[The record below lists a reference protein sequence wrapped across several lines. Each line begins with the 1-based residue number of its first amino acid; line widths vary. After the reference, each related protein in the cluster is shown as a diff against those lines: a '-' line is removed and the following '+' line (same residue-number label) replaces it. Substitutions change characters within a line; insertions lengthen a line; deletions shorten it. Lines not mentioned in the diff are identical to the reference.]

1 MTGAPRSQPG
11 DPHAR
16 HRRAIDLSTASGRR
30 VILVGRTGLESVL
43 RADADLEVTRV
54 ANTFDA
60 IGELSSPIDRDSPRD
75 AVVIVGPDADPALR
89 ASPAKGASGAGMTE
103 AEEFVRGLRRIQ
115 PLVRVL
121 RVAEPGMSGV
131 PYDGVISPR
140 CDAAAAKLAILG
152 VADHGATSVAPRG
165 RSDALSASGPS
176 SSRSDAGGPGAVG
189 VGDAAL
195 DTEID
200 AGLAHQPEGGKRAS
214 GPMGVPMSVPMGAA
228 EHPVSGAMGGAG
240 DEALV
245 RAVLQG
251 RDVLGPAL
259 ELARTRT
266 GDATLN
272 VTGVVGGIVGGGMSD
287 RGATPGAGSGLG
299 VTLPNAAG
307 SIEISDGVSIVGV
320 LSGTRIDPAALRAT
334 GAWLSGWLKL
344 ARQQGE
350 LRRAAF
356 TDALTG
362 AWNRRYFERFLSA
375 AVEQSARARHQLT
388 VLVFDID
395 DFKRFNERYGHVAAD
410 EVLIEVVRLLTSVI
424 RPSDRVC
431 RIGGDEFAVV
441 FYEPGGPRNPGSKHP
456 SSVQEIAARFQAQIR
471 QKRFPKLGLDAP
483 GTLTIS
489 GGVST
494 FPWDGRSAEELLRH
508 ADLLALESKRQGK
521 NAITL
526 GPGGA

>member
-1 MTGAPRSQPG
+1 MAGASRSQPG
-11 DPHAR
+11 DQHAR
-16 HRRAIDLSTASGRR
+16 HRRALDLSAATGRR

-43 RADADLEVTRV
+43 RGDADLEVTRV
-54 ANTFDA
+54 ATTLDA
-60 IGELSSPIDRDSPRD
+60 IGELSSPIDRDSPPD

-89 ASPAKGASGAGMTE
+89 ESVGKGGAGMVE
-103 AEEFVRGLRRIQ
+103 AEEFVRGLRRVQ

-121 RVAEPGMSGV
+121 RVAETGMSGV
-131 PYDGVISPR
+131 PYDGVISAR
-140 CDAAAAKLAILG
+140 SDAAGAKRAILG
-152 VADHGATSVAPRG
+152 V
-165 RSDALSASGPS
+165 
-176 SSRSDAGGPGAVG
+176 
-189 VGDAAL
+189 
-195 DTEID
+195 
-200 AGLAHQPEGGKRAS
+200 
-214 GPMGVPMSVPMGAA
+214 MGAA
-228 EHPVSGAMGGAG
+228 AAPASATGAPNVATPAHAHSDDELDAGMARQLEMAAAIPVTPMSAACAPSIGVNQVAAGSGG
-240 DEALV
+240 DESLV
-245 RAVLQG
+245 QAVLQG
-251 RDVLGPAL
+251 REVLL
-259 ELARTRT
+259 LAMEIARART
-266 GDATLN
+266 GDATLAFASVVN
-272 VTGVVGGIVGGGMSD
+272 GSGSGAPGVGIGVGV
-287 RGATPGAGSGLG
+287 GAGLD
-299 VTLPNAAG
+299 VALPTAAG
-307 SIEISDGVSIVGV
+307 TVEVGDGVSVVGV
-320 LSGTRIDPAALRAT
+320 LSGARVDPATLRAT

-375 AVEQSARARHQLT
+375 AIDQSARARHQLT

-456 SSVQEIAARFQAQIR
+456 TSVQEIAARFQSQIR

-483 GTLTIS
+483 GTLTVS
-489 GGVST
+489 GGMST

>member
-1 MTGAPRSQPG
+1 MAGASRSQPG
-11 DPHAR
+11 DQHGR
-16 HRRAIDLSTASGRR
+16 HRRTLDLTAATGRR

-43 RADADLEVTRV
+43 RGDAELEVTRV
-54 ANTFDA
+54 ATTFDA
-60 IGELSSPIDRDSPRD
+60 IGELSSPIDQDSPRD
-75 AVVIVGPDADPALR
+75 AVVIIGPDADPALR
-89 ASPAKGASGAGMTE
+89 ENAGKDAGLGMIE
-103 AEEFVRGLRRIQ
+103 AEEFVRGLRRVQ

-121 RVAEPGMSGV
+121 RVAETGLSGV
-131 PYDGVISPR
+131 PYDGVIS
-140 CDAAAAKLAILG
+140 A
-152 VADHGATSVAPRG
+152 
-165 RSDALSASGPS
+165 RSDAAGAKRVILGLAAGLVPGSAPGAPAGAGSEDRDDELDGGIARQIESASVIRPAPMAPA
-176 SSRSDAGGPGAVG
+176 RAP
-189 VGDAAL
+189 
-195 DTEID
+195 
-200 AGLAHQPEGGKRAS
+200 AS
-214 GPMGVPMSVPMGAA
+214 GVNEAA
-228 EHPVSGAMGGAG
+228 GG

-245 RAVLQG
+245 QAVLQG
-251 RDVLGPAL
+251 RDVLLPAI
-259 ELARTRT
+259 EIARART
-266 GDATLN
+266 GDAMLV
-272 VTGVVGGIVGGGMSD
+272 VTSTGGSSPGFGN
-287 RGATPGAGSGLG
+287 GAGLGAGLD
-299 VTLPNAAG
+299 VSLPTAAG
-307 SIEISDGVSIVGV
+307 TVEISDGVSVIGV
-320 LSGTRIDPAALRAT
+320 LSGARVDPAMLRAT

-375 AVEQSARARHQLT
+375 AIEQSAKARHQLS

-410 EVLIEVVRLLTSVI
+410 EVLVEVVRLLNSVI

-483 GTLTIS
+483 GTLTVS
-489 GGVST
+489 GGMST
-494 FPWDGRSAEELLRH
+494 FPWDGRTAEELLRH

>member
-1 MTGAPRSQPG
+1 MAGASRSQPG
-11 DPHAR
+11 DHSPTV
-16 HRRAIDLSTASGRR
+16 RRAIDLSTATGRR

-43 RADADLEVTRV
+43 RGDADLEVTR
-54 ANTFDA
+54 AATTFDA
-60 IGELSSPIDRDSPRD
+60 IGELASPIDADSPRD

-89 ASPAKGASGAGMTE
+89 DHPGQSAGAGMVE
-103 AEEFVRGLRRIQ
+103 AEEFVRGLRRVQ

-121 RVAEPGMSGV
+121 RVAEAGMSGV
-131 PYDGVISPR
+131 PYDGVIS
-140 CDAAAAKLAILG
+140 A
-152 VADHGATSVAPRG
+152 
-165 RSDALSASGPS
+165 RSDAAGARRAIMGDSRGPS
-176 SSRSDAGGPGAVG
+176 VPGGRSAASAGGGEARGREDEIAARIALEIESGAVTPDSPRTPTLGPAG
-189 VGDAAL
+189 VSSAVGSA
-195 DTEID
+195 
-200 AGLAHQPEGGKRAS
+200 
-214 GPMGVPMSVPMGAA
+214 V
-228 EHPVSGAMGGAG
+228 G

-245 RAVLQG
+245 RGVLQG
-251 RDVLGPAL
+251 RDVLSIAL
-259 ELARTRT
+259 EIARART
-266 GDATLN
+266 GDESLN
-272 VTGVVGGIVGGGMSD
+272 VTSAVGGAVGGGVE
-287 RGATPGAGSGLG
+287 PG
-299 VTLPNAAG
+299 VTLPVASG
-307 SIEISDGVSIVGV
+307 SIELRDGVSVVGV
-320 LSGTRIDPAALRAT
+320 LSGARIDHAALRAV
-334 GAWLSGWLKL
+334 GAWMSGWLKL

-356 TDALTG
+356 TDPLTG

-375 AVEQSARARHQLT
+375 AIEQSSRVRHQLS

-410 EVLIEVVRLLTSVI
+410 EVLVEVVRLLNSVI

-456 SSVQEIAARFQAQIR
+456 TSVQEIAARFQAQIR

-483 GTLTIS
+483 GTLTVS
-489 GGVST
+489 GGMST
-494 FPWDGRSAEELLRH
+494 FPWDGRTAEELLRH

>member
-1 MTGAPRSQPG
+1 MAGGPTRDRADRARGQGEDVAGASRAQPG
-11 DPHAR
+11 DQHGR
-16 HRRAIDLSTASGRR
+16 HRRTLDLTAATGRR

-43 RADADLEVTRV
+43 RGDAELEVTRV
-54 ANTFDA
+54 ATTFDA
-60 IGELSSPIDRDSPRD
+60 IGELSSPIDQDSPRD

-89 ASPAKGASGAGMTE
+89 ENAGKDAGLGMIE
-103 AEEFVRGLRRIQ
+103 AEEFVRGLRRVQ

-121 RVAEPGMSGV
+121 RVAEAGLSGV
-131 PYDGVISPR
+131 PYDGVIS
-140 CDAAAAKLAILG
+140 A
-152 VADHGATSVAPRG
+152 
-165 RSDALSASGPS
+165 RSDAAGAKRVILGLAAAVPAATTSEDRDDELDGGIARQIESASVFRPVPEVPARGPAS
-176 SSRSDAGGPGAVG
+176 VVNEA
-189 VGDAAL
+189 
-195 DTEID
+195 
-200 AGLAHQPEGGKRAS
+200 AS
-214 GPMGVPMSVPMGAA
+214 G
-228 EHPVSGAMGGAG
+228 
-240 DEALV
+240 DEVLV
-245 RAVLQG
+245 QAVLQG
-251 RDVLGPAL
+251 REVLGPAI
-259 ELARTRT
+259 EIARART
-266 GDATLN
+266 GDATLMFTSAVN
-272 VTGVVGGIVGGGMSD
+272 GAGSGGA
-287 RGATPGAGSGLG
+287 GAPGSGLG
-299 VTLPNAAG
+299 VGVGAGLDVSLPTAAG
-307 SIEISDGVSIVGV
+307 TVEVSDGVSVIGV
-320 LSGTRIDPAALRAT
+320 LSGARVDPAMLRST

-375 AVEQSARARHQLT
+375 AIEQSAKARHQLS

-410 EVLIEVVRLLTSVI
+410 EVLVEVVRLLNSVI

-483 GTLTIS
+483 GTLTVS
-489 GGVST
+489 GGMST
-494 FPWDGRSAEELLRH
+494 FPWDGRTAEELLRH

>member
-1 MTGAPRSQPG
+1 MRVAARRYRARARQGEDVAGASRSQPG
-11 DPHAR
+11 DQHAR
-16 HRRAIDLSTASGRR
+16 HRRALDLSTATGRR

-43 RADADLEVTRV
+43 RGDAELEVTRV
-54 ANTFDA
+54 TTTLDA

-89 ASPAKGASGAGMTE
+89 HSADKGGAGMVE
-103 AEEFVRGLRRIQ
+103 AEEFVRGLRRVQ

-121 RVAEPGMSGV
+121 RVAETGMSGV
-131 PYDGVISPR
+131 PYDGVIS
-140 CDAAAAKLAILG
+140 A
-152 VADHGATSVAPRG
+152 
-165 RSDALSASGPS
+165 RSDAAGAKRAIMGAATAPVTPSATGVVTSTTSEREAELDDGIA
-176 SSRSDAGGPGAVG
+176 RQLEVGAM
-189 VGDAAL
+189 
-195 DTEID
+195 
-200 AGLAHQPEGGKRAS
+200 AS
-214 GPMGVPMSVPMGAA
+214 GPMGGPIGAPMGV
-228 EHPVSGAMGGAG
+228 PMGGAG
-240 DEALV
+240 HATPGAGGDESLV
-245 RAVLQG
+245 QAVLQG
-251 RDVLGPAL
+251 RDVLSPAI
-259 ELARTRT
+259 EIARART
-266 GDATLN
+266 GDATLM
-272 VTGVVGGIVGGGMSD
+272 VTSAGGGSP
-287 RGATPGAGSGLG
+287 GVGIGAGLGAGLD
-299 VTLPNAAG
+299 VALPTVAG
-307 SIEISDGVSIVGV
+307 TVEVSDGVSVVGV
-320 LSGTRIDPAALRAT
+320 LSGSRVDPATLRAT
-334 GAWLSGWLKL
+334 GVWLSGWLKL

-375 AVEQSARARHQLT
+375 AIEQSAKARHQLT

-456 SSVQEIAARFQAQIR
+456 TSVQEIAARFQSQIR

-483 GTLTIS
+483 GTLTVS
-489 GGVST
+489 GGMST

>member
-1 MTGAPRSQPG
+1 V
-11 DPHAR
+11 
-16 HRRAIDLSTASGRR
+16 DLSTATGRR

-43 RADADLEVTRV
+43 RGDAELEVMRV
-54 ANTFDA
+54 TTTLDA

-89 ASPAKGASGAGMTE
+89 PSKDKSGAGMAE
-103 AEEFVRGLRRIQ
+103 AEEFVRGLRRVQ

-121 RVAEPGMSGV
+121 RVAEAGMSGV
-131 PYDGVISPR
+131 PYDGVIS
-140 CDAAAAKLAILG
+140 A
-152 VADHGATSVAPRG
+152 
-165 RSDALSASGPS
+165 RSDAAGAKRAIMGVAPASAT
-176 SSRSDAGGPGAVG
+176 GAASPIG
-189 VGDAAL
+189 SATTAASEREP
-195 DTEID
+195 EID
-200 AGLAHQPEGGKRAS
+200 GGIARQVEIGAMAS
-214 GPMGVPMSVPMGAA
+214 GPMGGPIGAPIEVPMGGA
-228 EHPVSGAMGGAG
+228 EHAAPGAG
-240 DEALV
+240 GDESLV
-245 RAVLQG
+245 QSVLQG
-251 RDVLGPAL
+251 RDVLLPAM
-259 ELARTRT
+259 EIARART
-266 GDATLN
+266 GDSTLM
-272 VTGVVGGIVGGGMSD
+272 VTSAGGGPS
-287 RGATPGAGSGLG
+287 GVGIGAGLGAGLD
-299 VTLPNAAG
+299 VALPTVAG
-307 SIEISDGVSIVGV
+307 TVEVNDGVSIVGV
-320 LSGTRIDPAALRAT
+320 LSGTRVDPAVLRAT

-375 AVEQSARARHQLT
+375 AIEQSAKARHQLT

-456 SSVQEIAARFQAQIR
+456 TSVQEIAARFQAQIR

-489 GGVST
+489 GGMST

>member
-1 MTGAPRSQPG
+1 MRRYRTARQGEDVAGASRSQPG
-11 DPHAR
+11 DQHAR
-16 HRRAIDLSTASGRR
+16 HRRALDLSAATGRR

-43 RADADLEVTRV
+43 RGDADLEVTRV
-54 ANTFDA
+54 TTTLDA

-89 ASPAKGASGAGMTE
+89 ESAGKGGAGMVE
-103 AEEFVRGLRRIQ
+103 AEEFVRGLRRVQ

-121 RVAEPGMSGV
+121 RVAEAGMSGV
-131 PYDGVISPR
+131 PYDGVIS
-140 CDAAAAKLAILG
+140 A
-152 VADHGATSVAPRG
+152 
-165 RSDALSASGPS
+165 RSDAAGAKRVIMGEASASATSAANVVSPAHAHG
-176 SSRSDAGGPGAVG
+176 DDELDGGIARQIEVGAM
-189 VGDAAL
+189 
-195 DTEID
+195 
-200 AGLAHQPEGGKRAS
+200 AS
-214 GPMGVPMSVPMGAA
+214 GPMGGPIGAPTGVP
-228 EHPVSGAMGGAG
+228 MGGAG
-240 DEALV
+240 QATPGAGGDESLV
-245 RAVLQG
+245 QAVLQG
-251 RDVLGPAL
+251 REVLL
-259 ELARTRT
+259 LAMEIARART
-266 GDATLN
+266 GDATLAFAGG
-272 VTGVVGGIVGGGMSD
+272 VTGAASGASGVGMGVGV
-287 RGATPGAGSGLG
+287 GAGLD
-299 VTLPNAAG
+299 VALPTAAG
-307 SIEISDGVSIVGV
+307 TVEVSDGVSVVGV
-320 LSGTRIDPAALRAT
+320 LSGTRVDPATLRAT
-334 GAWLSGWLKL
+334 GVWLSGWLKL

-375 AVEQSARARHQLT
+375 AIEQSARARHQLS

-456 SSVQEIAARFQAQIR
+456 TSVQEIAARFQSQIR

-489 GGVST
+489 GGMST

>member
-1 MTGAPRSQPG
+1 MAGASRSQPG
-11 DPHAR
+11 DQHAR
-16 HRRAIDLSTASGRR
+16 PRRTLDLTTATGRR

-43 RADADLEVTRV
+43 RGDAELDVTRV
-54 ANTFDA
+54 STTFDA
-60 IGELSSPIDRDSPRD
+60 IGELSSPIDQDSPRD

-89 ASPAKGASGAGMTE
+89 ENAGKDAGLGMIE
-103 AEEFVRGLRRIQ
+103 AEEFVRGLRRVQ

-121 RVAEPGMSGV
+121 RVAESGLSGM
-131 PYDGVISPR
+131 PYDGVISSR
-140 CDAAAAKLAILG
+140 SDAAAAKRVILG
-152 VADHGATSVAPRG
+152 LAAGSAAGMSAG
-165 RSDALSASGPS
+165 GASGQT
-176 SSRSDAGGPGAVG
+176 RAQGARGAAGPVNADRDDELDGGIARQIESAPVIRPAP
-189 VGDAAL
+189 AAP
-195 DTEID
+195 
-200 AGLAHQPEGGKRAS
+200 ARAQAS
-214 GPMGVPMSVPMGAA
+214 GVSEAS
-228 EHPVSGAMGGAG
+228 SGASG
-240 DEALV
+240 DELLV
-245 RAVLQG
+245 QNVLQG
-251 RDVLGPAL
+251 REVLGPAI
-259 ELARTRT
+259 EIARART
-266 GDATLN
+266 GDATLSFSVGAN
-272 VTGVVGGIVGGGMSD
+272 SAPGGVGVGVGIGVGL
-287 RGATPGAGSGLG
+287 GAGLDVS
-299 VTLPNAAG
+299 LPTAAG
-307 SIEISDGVSIVGV
+307 TVEVSDGVSIVGV
-320 LSGTRIDPAALRAT
+320 LSGTRIDGATLRST

-375 AVEQSARARHQLT
+375 AIEQSAKARHQLS

-410 EVLIEVVRLLTSVI
+410 EVLVEAVRLLNSVI

-456 SSVQEIAARFQAQIR
+456 TSVQEIAARFQAQIR

-483 GTLTIS
+483 GTLTVS
-489 GGVST
+489 GGMST
-494 FPWDGRSAEELLRH
+494 FPWDGRTAEELLRH

>member
-1 MTGAPRSQPG
+1 MRRYRTVRQGEDVAGASRSQPG
-11 DPHAR
+11 DQHAR
-16 HRRAIDLSTASGRR
+16 HRRALDLSTATGRR

-43 RADADLEVTRV
+43 RGDADLEVTRV
-54 ANTFDA
+54 TTTLDA

-89 ASPAKGASGAGMTE
+89 EIAGKHGAGMVE
-103 AEEFVRGLRRIQ
+103 AEEFVRGLRRVQ

-121 RVAEPGMSGV
+121 RVAEMGMSGV
-131 PYDGVISPR
+131 PYDGVISAR
-140 CDAAAAKLAILG
+140 SDAAVAKRVIMGAAAAPASATG
-152 VADHGATSVAPRG
+152 TANVATPAHADR
-165 RSDALSASGPS
+165 DDEL
-176 SSRSDAGGPGAVG
+176 DAGIARQIEVGAM
-189 VGDAAL
+189 
-195 DTEID
+195 
-200 AGLAHQPEGGKRAS
+200 AS
-214 GPMGVPMSVPMGAA
+214 GPMGGPIGA
-228 EHPVSGAMGGAG
+228 PTGVQMGGAG
-240 DEALV
+240 HATPGAGGDESLV
-245 RAVLQG
+245 QAVLQG
-251 RDVLGPAL
+251 REVLLLAM
-259 ELARTRT
+259 ELARART
-266 GDATLN
+266 GDATLM
-272 VTGVVGGIVGGGMSD
+272 VTSTGGGSP
-287 RGATPGAGSGLG
+287 GVGISAGLGAGLD
-299 VTLPNAAG
+299 VALPTAAG
-307 SIEISDGVSIVGV
+307 TVEVSDGVSVVGV
-320 LSGTRIDPAALRAT
+320 LSGSRVDPATLRAT

-344 ARQQGE
+344 ARQQSE

-356 TDALTG
+356 TDVLTG

-375 AVEQSARARHQLT
+375 AIEQSAKARHQLT

-456 SSVQEIAARFQAQIR
+456 TSVQEIAARFQSQIR

-483 GTLTIS
+483 GTLTVS
-489 GGVST
+489 GGMST

>member
-1 MTGAPRSQPG
+1 MRRGGARRVIARDRAGQGEDVAGASRSQPG
-11 DPHAR
+11 DQHAR
-16 HRRAIDLSTASGRR
+16 HRRAVDLSTASGRR
-30 VILVGRTGLESVL
+30 VILVGRTGLENVL
-43 RADADLEVTRV
+43 RGDAELEVTRV
-54 ANTFDA
+54 ATTFDA
-60 IGELSSPIDRDSPRD
+60 IGELSSPIDQDSPRD
-75 AVVIVGPDADPALR
+75 AVVIIGPDADPALR
-89 ASPAKGASGAGMTE
+89 ENAGKDAGLGMIE
-103 AEEFVRGLRRIQ
+103 AEEFVRGLRRVQ

-121 RVAEPGMSGV
+121 RVAETGLSGV
-131 PYDGVISPR
+131 PYDGVIS
-140 CDAAAAKLAILG
+140 A
-152 VADHGATSVAPRG
+152 
-165 RSDALSASGPS
+165 RSDAAGAKRVILGLAAGLVAVVPAPPMSEDRNDELDGGIARQIENASVIRPAPVAPARGPAS
-176 SSRSDAGGPGAVG
+176 VVNEAASAGG
-189 VGDAAL
+189 
-195 DTEID
+195 
-200 AGLAHQPEGGKRAS
+200 
-214 GPMGVPMSVPMGAA
+214 
-228 EHPVSGAMGGAG
+228 
-240 DEALV
+240 DEVLV
-245 RAVLQG
+245 QNVLQG
-251 RDVLGPAL
+251 REVLGPAI
-259 ELARTRT
+259 EIARTRT
-266 GDATLN
+266 GDATLSFSVGAN
-272 VTGVVGGIVGGGMSD
+272 GAPAGVGVGVGMGVGL
-287 RGATPGAGSGLG
+287 GAGLE
-299 VTLPNAAG
+299 VPLPTAAG
-307 SIEISDGVSIVGV
+307 TVEVNDGVSIVGV
-320 LSGTRIDPAALRAT
+320 LSGVRIDSATLRAT

-375 AVEQSARARHQLT
+375 AIEQSAKARHQLS

-410 EVLIEVVRLLTSVI
+410 GVLVEVVRLLTSVI

-483 GTLTIS
+483 GTLTVS
-489 GGVST
+489 GGMST

>member
-1 MTGAPRSQPG
+1 MAGASRSQPG
-11 DPHAR
+11 DQHGR
-16 HRRAIDLSTASGRR
+16 HRRTLDLTTATGRR

-43 RADADLEVTRV
+43 RGDAELEVTRV
-54 ANTFDA
+54 STTFDA
-60 IGELSSPIDRDSPRD
+60 IGELSSPIDQDSPRD
-75 AVVIVGPDADPALR
+75 AVVIIGPDADPALR
-89 ASPAKGASGAGMTE
+89 ENAGKDAGLGMIE
-103 AEEFVRGLRRIQ
+103 AEEFVRGLRRVQ

-121 RVAEPGMSGV
+121 RVAEAGLSGV
-131 PYDGVISPR
+131 PYDGVISSR
-140 CDAAAAKLAILG
+140 SDAAAAKRVILG
-152 VADHGATSVAPRG
+152 LAAGSVAVVPAAPMSGDRDDELDG
-165 RSDALSASGPS
+165 GIARQIESASVIRPAPVAPARGPAS
-176 SSRSDAGGPGAVG
+176 VVNEAAGAGG
-189 VGDAAL
+189 
-195 DTEID
+195 
-200 AGLAHQPEGGKRAS
+200 
-214 GPMGVPMSVPMGAA
+214 
-228 EHPVSGAMGGAG
+228 
-240 DEALV
+240 DEVLV
-245 RAVLQG
+245 QNVLQG
-251 RDVLGPAL
+251 REVLGPAL
-259 ELARTRT
+259 EIARART
-266 GDATLN
+266 GDATLSFSVGAN
-272 VTGVVGGIVGGGMSD
+272 GAQAGVGIGVGMGVGL
-287 RGATPGAGSGLG
+287 GAGLD
-299 VTLPNAAG
+299 VPLPTAAG
-307 SIEISDGVSIVGV
+307 TVEVNDGVSIVGV
-320 LSGTRIDPAALRAT
+320 LSGTRIDGATLRST

-375 AVEQSARARHQLT
+375 AIEQSAKARHQLS

-456 SSVQEIAARFQAQIR
+456 TSVQEIAARFQSQIR

-483 GTLTIS
+483 GTLTVS
-489 GGVST
+489 GGMST
-494 FPWDGRSAEELLRH
+494 FPWDGRTAEELLRH

>member
-1 MTGAPRSQPG
+1 MAGASRSQPG
-11 DPHAR
+11 DQHAR
-16 HRRAIDLSTASGRR
+16 PRRTLDLTTATGRR

-43 RADADLEVTRV
+43 RGDAELEVTRV
-54 ANTFDA
+54 STTFDA
-60 IGELSSPIDRDSPRD
+60 IGELSSPIDQDSPRD

-89 ASPAKGASGAGMTE
+89 ENAGKDAGLGMIE
-103 AEEFVRGLRRIQ
+103 AEEFVRGLRRVQ

-121 RVAEPGMSGV
+121 RVAEAGLSGV
-131 PYDGVISPR
+131 PYDGVIS
-140 CDAAAAKLAILG
+140 
-152 VADHGATSVAPRG
+152 
-165 RSDALSASGPS
+165 
-176 SSRSDAGGPGAVG
+176 SRSDAAGAKRVILGLAAGGASGQSRVPGARG
-189 VGDAAL
+189 AAGPVNADRDDEL
-195 DTEID
+195 DGGI
-200 AGLAHQPEGGKRAS
+200 ARQIEGGA
-214 GPMGVPMSVPMGAA
+214 MGVPIAGAA
-228 EHPVSGAMGGAG
+228 GGPSYPTPRAAGAASGGAASDATSGTPASG
-240 DEALV
+240 DELLV
-245 RAVLQG
+245 QSVLQG
-251 RDVLGPAL
+251 REVLGPAI
-259 ELARTRT
+259 EIARART
-266 GDATLN
+266 GDATLV
-272 VTGVVGGIVGGGMSD
+272 VTSAGGSSPGIGN
-287 RGATPGAGSGLG
+287 GAGLGAGLD
-299 VTLPNAAG
+299 VSLPTAAG
-307 SIEISDGVSIVGV
+307 TVEVSDGVSVIGV
-320 LSGTRIDPAALRAT
+320 LSGARVDPAMLRAT

-375 AVEQSARARHQLT
+375 AIEQSAKARHQLS

-395 DFKRFNERYGHVAAD
+395 DFKRFNERYGHMAAD
-410 EVLIEVVRLLTSVI
+410 EVLVEVVRLLNSVI

-483 GTLTIS
+483 GTLTVS
-489 GGVST
+489 GGMST

>member
-1 MTGAPRSQPG
+1 M
-11 DPHAR
+11 
-16 HRRAIDLSTASGRR
+16 RRAIDLSTAIGRR

-43 RADADLEVTRV
+43 RGDADLEVTR
-54 ANTFDA
+54 AATTFDA
-60 IGELSSPIDRDSPRD
+60 IGELSSPIDADSPRD
-75 AVVIVGPDADPALR
+75 AVVIVGPDVDPALR
-89 ASPAKGASGAGMTE
+89 DRPGQSSGAGMVE
-103 AEEFVRGLRRIQ
+103 AEEFVRGLRRVQ

-121 RVAEPGMSGV
+121 RVAETGMSGV
-131 PYDGVISPR
+131 PYDGVISAR
-140 CDAAAAKLAILG
+140 SDAAGARRVIMGAPRGPSVSASQSAASAGAGEPHERDDEIAARIAIEIESG
-152 VADHGATSVAPRG
+152 AMTPDSQRTPIHSDSGPSVPGTRASHVPPAMAPTHGQAGATS
-165 RSDALSASGPS
+165 ASGS
-176 SSRSDAGGPGAVG
+176 AV
-189 VGDAAL
+189 
-195 DTEID
+195 
-200 AGLAHQPEGGKRAS
+200 
-214 GPMGVPMSVPMGAA
+214 
-228 EHPVSGAMGGAG
+228 G

-245 RAVLQG
+245 QGVLQG
-251 RDVLGPAL
+251 RDVLAIAIAI
-259 ELARTRT
+259 ARART
-266 GDATLN
+266 GDESLSVASAI
-272 VTGVVGGIVGGGMSD
+272 GGAMGGAMS
-287 RGATPGAGSGLG
+287 GSDGLG
-299 VTLPNAAG
+299 VTLPGSAG
-307 SIEISDGVSIVGV
+307 SIELNDGVSVVGV
-320 LSGTRIDPAALRAT
+320 LSGTRIEHVALRAV
-334 GAWLSGWLKL
+334 GVWMSGWLKL

-375 AVEQSARARHQLT
+375 AIEQSSRVRHQLS

-410 EVLIEVVRLLTSVI
+410 EVLVEVVRLLNSVI

-483 GTLTIS
+483 GTLTVS
-489 GGVST
+489 GGMST
-494 FPWDGRSAEELLRH
+494 FPWDGRTAEELLRH